1 MSIIGIGGAGIPLPY
16 PSALVGYPGFSGTN
30 EVSLYGGQVL
40 VLPAGTFWIAP
51 GPSTFLQYL
60 DPVSNLWVNGSTGLG
75 SGRYVNSDGA
85 NWRLANLT
93 GCPVGSV
100 ITNSGT
106 GYTSAPT
113 VTPSA
118 GSSTWTAILGGA
130 LVTTSASASTLV
142 NPTANQNVYTTGS
155 GYTFPPTVT
164 FSAPPQGG
172 IQATGYCTIS
182 GGAVNSLVITNQGAG
197 YTSAPTI
204 TFTAQPFDTS
214 TSIVSAT
221 GIGGLVAS
229 GTAGGAQT
237 VSAVVCTSPGTP
249 QTSLITLSFA
259 GGGGASAAATVV
271 GCFAVQAA
279 VVAAAGAGYLNF
291 PYSITAIGGQTSA
304 TATVLNPAISTRFF
318 TPRLANLGTATP
330 TTGAFTS
337 TTLASAT
344 PALASASNAIDP
356 GLYQTVPATTAFGAI
371 GPGGGTTAGNFS
383 TLTMGAVWDISYVQP
398 I

>member
-1 MSIIGIGGAGIPLPY
+1 MSIVGIGGAGIPLPY
-16 PSALVGYPGFSGTN
+16 PSALAGYSAFGGTN
-30 EVSLYGGQVL
+30 EVTLYGGQVL

-51 GPSTFLQYL
+51 GPSTFLQFL
-60 DPVSNLWVNGSTGLG
+60 DPVSGLWLNSSTGLG

-93 GCPVGSV
+93 GCPVGSIV
-100 ITNSGT
+100 TNSGT

-130 LVTTSASASTLV
+130 ITTT
-142 NPTANQNVYTTGS
+142 PTITSGGS
-155 GYTFPPTVT
+155 GYTFPPNVW

-172 IQATGYCTIS
+172 IQATGYATLS
-182 GGAVNSLVITNQGAG
+182 GGAVNAIVVTNQGAG
-197 YTSAPTI
+197 YTSAPTV
-204 TFTAQPFDTS
+204 TFQPQSFDTS

-221 GIGGLVAS
+221 ATTALVAS

-249 QTSLITLSFA
+249 QTSLITLSFS

-304 TATVLNPAISTRFF
+304 TATVLNPAIGTRFF

-383 TLTMGAVWDISYVQP
+383 TLTMGAVWDISYIQP